1 MAVKP
6 VLDDW
11 EIPRI
16 ASIRTLEQRNFV
28 EFRVPGRVGSLFQDM
43 NSQPT
48 RIEIMGSLYG
58 EEARSDFLEQI
69 RGKFRNGEPMTFVAD
84 IITATDIQYAIVETL
99 EFEENGRNPDEIGYR
114 IVLVESPPPPPP
126 SDLLGGLDTSL
137 LDQAGSFLDTVT
149 GALDVIDAL
158 GNIPDFGDP
167 TPQISGLIDGV
178 QSAVGDPSALVS
190 PLVELFGSDD

>member
-11 EIPRI
+11 EIPSI
-16 ASIRTLEQRNFV
+16 ASIRTLEHREFV

-48 RIEIMGSLYG
+48 RIEIIGSIYG
-58 EEARSDFLEQI
+58 EDGRNTFLEDV
-69 RGKFRNGEPMTFVAD
+69 RGKFQRGEPMTFVAD
-84 IITATDIQYAIVETL
+84 IITATQIQYAIVEVL
-99 EFEENGRNPDEIGYR
+99 EFEENGLNPDQISYR

-126 SDLLGGLDTSL
+126 PDPFGGLDAGL
-137 LDQAGSFLDTVT
+137 LDQAGDFMDAVT

-158 GNIPDFGDP
+158 GNVPDFGNP
-167 TPQISGLIDGV
+167 TPEISQLIEGV

-190 PLVELFGSDD
+190 PLLDLFGSDD